1 MPPYRLTSHQLFDA
15 KTTTRK
21 DLSMP
26 QYNIQARDLHARGFS
41 LPTPTKSGHPIFP
54 VRHRMASK
62 YQPPSCESDD
72 GSSLGVKISPQGTWK
87 PVKDGHPTANI
98 EVLDMSD
105 RYGYK
110 APKAKPK
117 NALNKG
123 LKPTKNSELPPKRTI
138 HEISSDNGDDT
149 TDDDQTVSDPSPLR
163 TKRPRITAASNP
175 SQSRLSAI
183 DELRAAAG
191 KQTFSVLTDDAPTK
205 PKTDKRGLFASQKQ
219 IHEQQ
224 QQQQQQPP
232 PADSSDSSTTVLGTY
247 EEDQPATTISRG
259 HDLRNTTGTHAST
272 INQATTGIRPSSSYA
287 RPEIIPGANPP
298 PGMRNPPSTSNLP
311 HQPFATSTLPT
322 CTHPSPFSFTNASSA
337 LTTNQPPPS
346 TTRRFTTTILRIYV
360 PSTTSRIYV
369 PLKLTSTPTLTSLFD
384 AVETIIERETK
395 ILVMRFDAIAS
406 IPGGRDV
413 ARAAAATGCAAGG
426 GKYPQSRFG
435 TARAAPRAG
444 SGGNNNDEDGDDRKG
459 MLAVKKGVGSS
470 WDCFLDEVLMRSG
483 EGDGGRGVGVS
494 VEVK

>member
-1 MPPYRLTSHQLFDA
+1 
-15 KTTTRK
+15 
-21 DLSMP
+21 MP
-26 QYNIQARDLHARGFS
+26 QYNIQARDLHARDFS
-41 LPTPTKSGHPIFP
+41 LPTSTKSGHPIFP
-54 VRHRMASK
+54 VRRRTASN

-110 APKAKPK
+110 APKEAKAKPK

-163 TKRPRITAASNP
+163 AKRPRITATSNP

-191 KQTFSVLTDDAPTK
+191 RQTSPVFTDDAPTK
-205 PKTDKRGLFASQKQ
+205 PKANKRGLPAQGVFASQKQ
-219 IHEQQ
+219 NHEQQ
-224 QQQQQQPP
+224 QLPP
-232 PADSSDSSTTVLGTY
+232 PANSSDSSTTVLGTH
-247 EEDQPATTISRG
+247 EEDQPTTTIRKG
-259 HDLRNTTGTHAST
+259 QDLGNTTGTRAST
-272 INQATTGIRPSSSYA
+272 IHQATTGIGPSSSYA
-287 RPEIIPGANPP
+287 RPEISLGANPP
-298 PGMRNPPSTSNLP
+298 PVMRNPPSSLNLP

-322 CTHPSPFSFTNASSA
+322 RTHSSPFSFTNASSA

-346 TTRRFTTTILRIYV
+346 ITRHFPTTILRIYL

-369 PLKLTSTPTLTSLFD
+369 PLKLTATPTLASLFD
-384 AVETIIERETK
+384 AVETIIEREAK
-395 ILVMRFDAIAS
+395 MLVMRFDAIAS

-413 ARAAAATGCAAGG
+413 ARAAATGGSQRS
-426 GKYPQSRFG
+426 KSRFG
-435 TARAAPRAG
+435 TAVAAPRAG
-444 SGGNNNDEDGDDRKG
+444 SGGNQTTAGNNNNNNNEDGDDGKG

-470 WDCFLDEVLMRSG
+470 WDCFLDEVFMRSG
-483 EGDGGRGVGVS
+483 EGDGDRGGVGVS
-494 VEVK
+494 VQVN

>member
-41 LPTPTKSGHPIFP
+41 LPTSTKSGHPIFP
-54 VRHRMASK
+54 VRRRTASK
-62 YQPPSCESDD
+62 YQPPSYESDD
-72 GSSLGVKISPQGTWK
+72 GSSLGVEISPQGTWK

-138 HEISSDNGDDT
+138 HEISSDSGDDT

-191 KQTFSVLTDDAPTK
+191 RQTFPVLTDDAPTN
-205 PKTDKRGLFASQKQ
+205 KRGLFASQKQ

-224 QQQQQQPP
+224 QQQPP
-232 PADSSDSSTTVLGTY
+232 SANSSDSSTTVLGTH
-247 EEDQPATTISRG
+247 EEDQPATTISKG
-259 HDLRNTTGTHAST
+259 HDLGNTT
-272 INQATTGIRPSSSYA
+272 
-287 RPEIIPGANPP
+287 
-298 PGMRNPPSTSNLP
+298 
-311 HQPFATSTLPT
+311 
-322 CTHPSPFSFTNASSA
+322 
-337 LTTNQPPPS
+337 
-346 TTRRFTTTILRIYV
+346 
-360 PSTTSRIYV
+360 
-369 PLKLTSTPTLTSLFD
+369 
-384 AVETIIERETK
+384 
-395 ILVMRFDAIAS
+395 
-406 IPGGRDV
+406 
-413 ARAAAATGCAAGG
+413 
-426 GKYPQSRFG
+426 
-435 TARAAPRAG
+435 
-444 SGGNNNDEDGDDRKG
+444 
-459 MLAVKKGVGSS
+459 
-470 WDCFLDEVLMRSG
+470 
-483 EGDGGRGVGVS
+483 
-494 VEVK
+494 